1 MQVLCAHARFSNMRL
16 SAAADKQGRE
26 KGASQCQSCQIRAS
40 VMGLCALRISVSCV
54 RISGGATRRM
64 QPPSLGLSDQR
75 SNPNRVVF
83 LILVRPLVWSA
94 LPNLPRAEKSALLMT
109 DLWGLVFLSPPVKQ
123 TVFACSYLPK
133 LYKPQGDGGSP
144 ERVPMCC

>member
-1 MQVLCAHARFSNMRL
+1 M
-16 SAAADKQGRE
+16 
-26 KGASQCQSCQIRAS
+26 S
-40 VMGLCALRISVSCV
+40 VMSNSRKRDGAVCSAHFGLMRTNI
-54 RISGGATRRM
+54 GGATRRM

-83 LILVRPLVWSA
+83 LILVRSLVWSA

-133 LYKPQGDGGSP
+133 LYKP
-144 ERVPMCC
+144 